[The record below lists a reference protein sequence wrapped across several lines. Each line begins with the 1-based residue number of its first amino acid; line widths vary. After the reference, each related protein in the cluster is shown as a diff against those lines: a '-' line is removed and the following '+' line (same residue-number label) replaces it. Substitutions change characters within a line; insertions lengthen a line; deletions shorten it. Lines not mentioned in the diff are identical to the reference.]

1 MPHQKQFNILTIK
14 DIGSL
19 TPSAG
24 VTIKDIGSLTPSA
37 GELKARRLYRNR
49 LSITGAKLLFFL
61 ELTKLKGTKI
71 HII

>member
-1 MPHQKQFNILTIK
+1 MPHQKQFNIL
-14 DIGSL
+14 
-19 TPSAG
+19 
-24 VTIKDIGSLTPSA
+24 TIKDIGSLTPSA